1 MKKGRKKLL
10 NGLREHSI
18 LKSYEEEREIWWV
31 NFDPSVGQE
40 VKKRRP
46 AVIISNDLSNKYLKR
61 YQVLPLSSQIK
72 KLYPSEVIIEID
84 GKKSKAMADQLTTVS
99 ELRFLN
105 KIGDVKAVE
114 MEEIERIIR
123 LQLDL

>member
-1 MKKGRKKLL
+1 MKRRGEL
-10 NGLREHSI
+10 
-18 LKSYEEEREIWWV
+18 WWV

-46 AVIISNDLSNKYLKR
+46 AVVISNDVSNKYLKR
-61 YQVLPLSSQIK
+61 FQVVPLSSKIG
-72 KLYPSEVIIEID
+72 KLYPSETLVKIS
-84 GKKSKAMADQLTTVS
+84 GKDSKAMADQLTTVS

-105 KIGDVKAVE
+105 KIGEVTSKE
-114 MEEIERIIR
+114 MENIEQAIR